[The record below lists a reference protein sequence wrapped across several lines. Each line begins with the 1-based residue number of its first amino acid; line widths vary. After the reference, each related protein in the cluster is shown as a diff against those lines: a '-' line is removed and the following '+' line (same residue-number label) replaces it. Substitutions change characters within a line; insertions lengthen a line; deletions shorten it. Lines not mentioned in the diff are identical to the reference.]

1 MIFPTGSPEHAAER
15 TTVLDN
21 LAYGVLETKSMDDER
36 ELDNPIYGAPDEIE
50 SPVDERYEAPNFD
63 IVYSSMDT

>member
-1 MIFPTGSPEHAAER
+1 M
-15 TTVLDN
+15 LDN
-21 LAYGVLETKSMDDER
+21 PAYGILETKSTDDER

-63 IVYSSMDT
+63 IVYSSVDT